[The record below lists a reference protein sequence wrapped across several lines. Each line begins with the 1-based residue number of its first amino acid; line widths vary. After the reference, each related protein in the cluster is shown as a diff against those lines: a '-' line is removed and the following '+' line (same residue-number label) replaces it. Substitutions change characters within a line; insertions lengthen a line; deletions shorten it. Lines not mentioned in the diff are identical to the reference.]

1 MRGQSTEDAGTA
13 PVRITVPAPTVAEMK
28 GEQLEAFVQRVRGHL
43 RPPFSHGFLLL
54 DS

>member
-1 MRGQSTEDAGTA
+1 MRVQSTEDAELH
-13 PVRITVPAPTVAEMK
+13 RSHQVAEIN
-28 GEQLEAFVQRVRGHL
+28 GEQLEAFVQRVRGHP